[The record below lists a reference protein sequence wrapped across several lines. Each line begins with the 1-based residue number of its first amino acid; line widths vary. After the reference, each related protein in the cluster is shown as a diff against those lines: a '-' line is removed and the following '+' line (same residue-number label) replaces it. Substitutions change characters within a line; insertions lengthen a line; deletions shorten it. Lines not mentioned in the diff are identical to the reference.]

1 MRRLMVRYTVK
12 PGLAAANE
20 ELIRAVYREL
30 HERRPEGF
38 RYATFRL
45 DDGLGFVHIAEVD
58 GEHNPLAELPAFQ
71 AFVAGIGDRCD
82 QPPASSAL
90 SEIGSYRLFS
100 AIDQQAS

>member
-1 MRRLMVRYTVK
+1 MVRYTLK
-12 PGLAAANE
+12 PGLAEANE

-30 HERRPEGF
+30 HERAPDGF

-58 GEHNPLAELPAFQ
+58 GEGNPLAELPAFQ

-82 QPPASSAL
+82 QPPVTSGL
-90 SEIGSYRLFS
+90 SEIGSYRLF
-100 AIDQQAS
+100 AATDAQAS